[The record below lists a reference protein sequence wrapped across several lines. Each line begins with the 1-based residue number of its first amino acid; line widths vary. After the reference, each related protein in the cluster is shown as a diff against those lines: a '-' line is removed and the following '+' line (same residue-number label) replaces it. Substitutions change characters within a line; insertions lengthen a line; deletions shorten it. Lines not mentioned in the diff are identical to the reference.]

1 MIGYGLSLDPLR
13 SAPPEMRR
21 WIEREVAASLAAL
34 AGPPHELPQPHAAS
48 LATCLPEEALHVF
61 ELIKGEFPL
70 SQVFFELA
78 RETPANPAVAPWHA
92 IDLADLLRHTRI
104 PDGDRLADCLG
115 AINRAFPAIRNDP
128 GASLFGFDPQG
139 HIFIQETT
147 RRSIRQVW
155 EQLFTARV
163 PAAGLPER
171 TGRSSAASRRRAWV
185 PAKASRGIPRPRPI
199 CPVSGR
205 GNGSCPALRFR
216 TCRKPYSACRLMPGK
231 SSLPRSTMP
240 GNPML
245 RTPVAT
251 GRRVP
256 FASPGQRSGNAA
268 VGRVACGSSRMCPAL
283 QTDPGRP

>member
-70 SQVFFELA
+70 SQAFFELA

-155 EQLFTARV
+155 EQLFAARV

-205 GNGSCPALRFR
+205 GNGVMPCLALSDMPEAVLRLPLDAREIFPAAFNNAWQSHAAHSRRDREESAFR
-216 TCRKPYSACRLMPGK
+216 IAWAAVRKRCRREGGVRVLKNV
-231 SSLPRSTMP
+231 PRS
-240 GNPML
+240 
-245 RTPVAT
+245 
-251 GRRVP
+251 
-256 FASPGQRSGNAA
+256 S
-268 VGRVACGSSRMCPAL
+268 
-283 QTDPGRP
+283 D